1 MEMQELDDVE
11 VLRSRKAR
19 GPGGC
24 VQIRLTTGRSRDG
37 WGAGSCVAK
46 PDGSESPHS
55 LAEKKLRSQL
65 KLGHILHAFF
75 LDYFTFLPSFLC
87 WLLSCP
93 SPNTAGL
100 SSVLSWDGGLLHR
113 APSREVGSFPLPS
126 LTSLLNPGSF
136 VFWLELKS

>member
-1 MEMQELDDVE
+1 MAGEQEA
-11 VLRSRKAR
+11 VLPTRRVRIA
-19 GPGGC
+19 
-24 VQIRLTTGRSRDG
+24 
-37 WGAGSCVAK
+37 
-46 PDGSESPHS
+46 S
-55 LAEKKLRSQL
+55 LSDRKKLRSQL

-100 SSVLSWDGGLLHR
+100 SSVLSWDSGLLHR

-126 LTSLLNPGSF
+126 LTSLLNPGLLCLL
-136 VFWLELKS
+136 VGT